1 MTSGIRPGTTR
12 NNARV
17 ATVAA
22 CTAIVMSVAV
32 SGQSLPVIHPEGL
45 VHGFL
50 ALTTLDGKALADGD
64 LIQNVRG
71 DRVTTRLLFRFRD
84 GSTHDETVVY
94 SQQPH
99 FRLVTDRLIQK
110 GPAFP
115 HALDMTIDGASGRV
129 IVKYT
134 DDGKQKSDE
143 DRLELPP
150 DLVNGFVSTFLKNVR
165 PNAVPESVSYVAAT
179 PKPRLVRLAISVAGT
194 ETFKTGVT
202 PRKATHYVLKVKLG
216 GITGWL
222 APLIGKQPPDVH
234 VWILGGE
241 APAFVRAEQP
251 LYAGGPVWR
260 IELTSPTWSPA
271 RLPSR
276 SK

>member
-1 MTSGIRPGTTR
+1 MRVTMLAFCMTVVMTSAP
-12 NNARV
+12 
-17 ATVAA
+17 
-22 CTAIVMSVAV
+22 
-32 SGQSLPVIHPEGL
+32 SGQSLPVVHPEGL

-50 ALTTLDGKALADGD
+50 ALKTLDGKALADGD

-71 DRVTTRLLFRFRD
+71 DRVTSRLLFRD

-94 SQQPH
+94 TQQPH
-99 FRLVTDRLIQK
+99 FRLISDRLIQK

-115 HALDMTIDGASGRV
+115 HALDMSIDGGSGRV

-134 DDGKQKSDE
+134 DDGKQKVDE
-143 DRLELPP
+143 ARLELPS

-165 PNAVPESVSYVAAT
+165 ANAIPESVSYVAAT

-194 ETFKTGVT
+194 DTFRTGAT
-202 PRKATHYVLKVKLG
+202 ARKATHYVLKVKIG

-222 APLIGKQPPDVH
+222 APLVGKQPPDVH

-241 APAFVRAEQP
+241 APAFVRADQP
-251 LYAGGPVWR
+251 LYSGGPVWR
-260 IELTSPTWSPA
+260 IELVSPTWSPA
-271 RLPSR
+271 SSPSR